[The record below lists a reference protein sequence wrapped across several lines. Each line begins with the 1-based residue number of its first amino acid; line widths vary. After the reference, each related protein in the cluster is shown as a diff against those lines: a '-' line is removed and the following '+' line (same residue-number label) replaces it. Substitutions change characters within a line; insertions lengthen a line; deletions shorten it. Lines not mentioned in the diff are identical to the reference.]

1 MDVFEV
7 AARNVVGE
15 YSEDFKEVYVAL
27 VVSDVEDSDDPED
40 LRLAQ
45 IVLFEAERVVQVLEE
60 LRQILSLNGFLAV
73 RGE

>member
-1 MDVFEV
+1 MI
-7 AARNVVGE
+7 GE
-15 YSEDFKEVYVAL
+15 YSEDFKKVDVAL

-45 IVLFEAERVVQVLEE
+45 VVLFEAERVVQVLEE
-60 LRQILSLNGFLAV
+60 LRQVLSINGFLAV